1 MTDSYFTLRNN
12 ASLSYEP
19 PSDPQSGNLWVEAS
33 TMRMYVYDPT
43 NLADGGTGWIGIT
56 SSQNTGSICYVG
68 DRAPRL
74 TDIYENLDNIY
85 PYVPDQQLD
94 PLPGTMWFDTYNKV
108 LKIWYVDSSQEGSW
122 VGITTSHYLSEAV
135 SAKVTTLNSSV
146 DELTQKVNAL
156 KAALEDANA

>member
-1 MTDSYFTLRNN
+1 MADSYYELRGN

-19 PSDPQSGNLWVEAS
+19 PEAPVSGHLWVEAS
-33 TMRMYVYDPT
+33 SMRMYVFDPS

-74 TDIYENLDNIY
+74 TDIYENLDSVY
-85 PYVPDQQLD
+85 PNVSDQELD

-108 LKIWYVDSSQEGSW
+108 LKIWYVDSSRVGSW

-156 KAALEDANA
+156 KNALDAATS